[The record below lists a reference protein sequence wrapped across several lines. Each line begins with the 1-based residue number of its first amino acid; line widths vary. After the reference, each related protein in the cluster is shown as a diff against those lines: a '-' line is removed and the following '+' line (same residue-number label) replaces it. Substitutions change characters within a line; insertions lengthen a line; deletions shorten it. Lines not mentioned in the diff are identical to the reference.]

1 MLSRLKN
8 TGWLSSV
15 KTVALKREN
24 THREC
29 GGLRA
34 EDSLE
39 YSRIWLLLRRWQT
52 EQRMPPKRLVY
63 GRLVQKQQ
71 ALKTVVGLEG

>member
-24 THREC
+24 THRDC

-39 YSRIWLLLRRWQT
+39 YSRIWLLLGGLKT
-52 EQRMPPKRLVY
+52 KQRNPPNRLVY
-63 GRLVQKQQ
+63 GRLAQKQQ
-71 ALKTVVGLEG
+71 AIKTTVGLEG